1 MYKIGNQIGQETV
14 HNPASVHPVTSP
26 LTGQVIGEVSYA
38 DPAMIDRARSQSPR
52 SSAAVGAADL

>member
-14 HNPASVHPVTSP
+14 HNPALVHPVTSP

-38 DPAMIDRARSQSPR
+38 DPAMIDRVVAKAREAQR
-52 SSAAVGAADL
+52 QWA

>member
-38 DPAMIDRARSQSPR
+38 DPAMIDRAVAKAR
-52 SSAAVGAADL
+52 